1 MPDTQ
6 TVTHDESAHRFEVET
21 DAGVGYLA
29 YRPEGDTLVL
39 LHTDV
44 PSAAEGQGVGS
55 ALARAALDHARAEG
69 LGVVPLCTFVLSYLE
84 RHPEYADLV
93 RPRS

>member
-1 MPDTQ
+1 MPHTQ
-6 TVTHDESAHRFEVET
+6 TVTHDERAHRFEIET

-29 YRPEGDTLVL
+29 YRPEPDALVL

-44 PSAAEGQGVGS
+44 PVGAEGQGVGS
-55 ALARAALDHARAEG
+55 ALARAALEHARAQG
-69 LGVVPLCTFVLSYLE
+69 LHAVVLCPFVHGYMQ

-93 RPRS
+93 RDG

>member
-1 MPDTQ
+1 MPETQ
-6 TVTHDESAHRFEVET
+6 TVTHDEDTHRFEVET

-44 PSAAEGQGVGS
+44 PPGAEGQGIGS
-55 ALARAALDHARAEG
+55 ALARAALDHARAQG
-69 LGVVPLCTFVLSYLE
+69 LGVVPLCVFVLSYLE

-93 RPRS
+93 RDG

>member
-6 TVTHDESAHRFEVET
+6 AVTHDEGAHRFEIET

-29 YRPEGDTLVL
+29 YRPEGDMLVL

-44 PSAAEGQGVGS
+44 PVGAEGKGVGS

-69 LGVVPLCTFVLSYLE
+69 LGIVPLCPFVRSYLD
-84 RHPEYADLV
+84 RHPEYVDLV
-93 RPRS
+93 RRHG